1 MFDAGC
7 FDSNENTHETL
18 TLPKLKRLIYE
29 YLKKRKNITEI
40 EIIPDEVVT
49 DWEEQFAVNLVSN

>member
-1 MFDAGC
+1 MMFDAGC

-49 DWEEQFAVNLVSN
+49 DWEE